1 MRELAFRRDLV
12 DELGEAIGHVA
23 EGFGVFWNVRRL
35 TVGGKVD
42 DDKPM
47 VILQEQDNRI
57 PCVPTVDNIVNED
70 HGGAGS
76 GNTSVQRH
84 ALSVAL
90 TQLGGELTPHR
101 RAKTCLYSHHRHRT
115 WGGGE
120 RFMDPIAPGRASIA
134 PEPSYGLAVSLRPIL
149 MRLDLLVRR
158 QNSKYT
164 LSRAQTSILKNL
176 ATHGDLRM
184 SDLAKLENVRVP
196 TTSNSVTVIEERGY
210 AERVRD
216 SQDRRGVSVRLTE
229 KGRNRINRVLA
240 ARDQDLA
247 TRLMSLP
254 QAQRDA
260 LTEAVPALNALLDT
274 YDYAAPRTHDRTTN
288 HTHDH
293 THVRTHDH
301 TADEPNAPMR
311 PITPPLA

>member
-1 MRELAFRRDLV
+1 MDL
-12 DELGEAIGHVA
+12 
-23 EGFGVFWNVRRL
+23 
-35 TVGGKVD
+35 
-42 DDKPM
+42 
-47 VILQEQDNRI
+47 
-57 PCVPTVDNIVNED
+57 
-70 HGGAGS
+70 
-76 GNTSVQRH
+76 
-84 ALSVAL
+84 
-90 TQLGGELTPHR
+90 
-101 RAKTCLYSHHRHRT
+101 
-115 WGGGE
+115 
-120 RFMDPIAPGRASIA
+120 IAPGHASIA

-158 QNSKYT
+158 QNSKHT

-196 TTSNSVTVIEERGY
+196 TTSNSVTVIEEMGY

-229 KGRNRINRVLA
+229 KGRNRINQVLA

-274 YDYAAPRTHDRTTN
+274 YDYADPRTPVRTT
-288 HTHDH
+288 DH
-293 THVRTHDH
+293 THVRATDHTDDHTDDH
-301 TADEPNAPMR
+301 TADELNSPLR